1 MLIPMACSLFGV
13 SGDVAMQAVAAGFI
27 IGVVQDSIETAL
39 NSAGDVIFAATAE
52 YAQWQKEGK
61 PLPTFLG
68 GTKEVEV

>member
-39 NSAGDVIFAATAE
+39 NSAGDAFLLQLPNTLNGKKKVNRFQHFLVE
-52 YAQWQKEGK
+52 QKK
-61 PLPTFLG
+61 
-68 GTKEVEV
+68 